1 VNPGARIQKSESV
14 FFSSVSFVLFFLV
27 ATGYWILDT
36 PLLAAG
42 YFIGEA
48 EAIHG
53 IHGKG

>member
-1 VNPGARIQKSESV
+1 
-14 FFSSVSFVLFFLV
+14 VSFVLFFLV